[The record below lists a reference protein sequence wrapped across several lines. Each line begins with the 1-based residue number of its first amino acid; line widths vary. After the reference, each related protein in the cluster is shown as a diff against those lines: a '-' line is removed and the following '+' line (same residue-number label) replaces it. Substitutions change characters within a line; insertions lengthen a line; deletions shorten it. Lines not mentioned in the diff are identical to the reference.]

1 MKEQKYVP
9 FGSEHREEIGK
20 TVFIVNSFTDSTAD
34 KSSEELIIQLLK
46 SKISNNN
53 FKEEA
58 V

>member
-9 FGSEHREEIGK
+9 FGSEHREKIGK
-20 TVFIVNSFTDSTAD
+20 TVFIVNSFADSTAD

>member
-1 MKEQKYVP
+1 MKDRKYVP

-20 TVFIVNSFTDSTAD
+20 TVFIVNSFADSTAD

-46 SKISNNN
+46 SKISNND

>member
-9 FGSEHREEIGK
+9 LGSEHREEIGK
-20 TVFIVNSFTDSTAD
+20 TVFIVNSFVDSTAD

-46 SKISNNN
+46 SKISNNDL
-53 FKEEA
+53 KEEA

>member
-1 MKEQKYVP
+1 MKDRKYVP
-9 FGSEHREEIGK
+9 LGSEHREKIGK
-20 TVFIVNSFTDSTAD
+20 TVFIVNSFADSTAD
-34 KSSEELIIQLLK
+34 KSSEELIVQLLK

>member
-20 TVFIVNSFTDSTAD
+20 IVFIVNSFADSTAD

>member
-20 TVFIVNSFTDSTAD
+20 TVFIVNSFVDSTAD
-34 KSSEELIIQLLK
+34 KSSEELLLQFLK
-46 SKISNNN
+46 SKISNNGL
-53 FKEEA
+53 KEEA

>member
-9 FGSEHREEIGK
+9 FGSEHREEIVK
-20 TVFIVNSFTDSTAD
+20 TVFIVNSFADSTAD

-46 SKISNNN
+46 SKISNNDL
-53 FKEEA
+53 KEEA

>member
-1 MKEQKYVP
+1 MKAEKYVP

-20 TVFIVNSFTDSTAD
+20 TVFIVNSFADSTAD
-34 KSSEELIIQLLK
+34 KSSEGLIIQLLK
-46 SKISNNN
+46 SKISSNE

>member
-20 TVFIVNSFTDSTAD
+20 TVFIVNSFADSTAD
-34 KSSEELIIQLLK
+34 KSSEELILQFLK
-46 SKISNNN
+46 SKIINNN

>member
-20 TVFIVNSFTDSTAD
+20 TVFIVNSFADSTAD
-34 KSSEELIIQLLK
+34 KSSEELLLQFLK
-46 SKISNNN
+46 SKIINNK
-53 FKEEA
+53 FKEET